1 MRRPLRYQLMG
12 PMAGVTLVTL
22 LLLAVVDIWL
32 VGRQAQRQIERQWLE
47 TGETLQRS
55 TFPLTENV
63 LLQLRGLSGA
73 EYLLVDTTGKPLAA
87 TPAIANAAQD
97 FASEWAE
104 TAPSDT
110 PESPSTKP
118 LSTKPL
124 STQSSSTEPSERQ
137 VWLDH
142 QPYLHTSLRLR
153 RPVDGGR
160 VLVLHSFYPE
170 ARFQR
175 AWRDAVVP
183 PLAVG
188 LSAVAAVMLVGGG
201 LALRVTRPVARLRD
215 QVDRIAA
222 GQYEPL
228 PLPGRDDE
236 LRDLT
241 RAVNQLAERL
251 VGYESRVRRQ
261 EQLRTLDQLAGGMA
275 HQLRNAVTGCRMA
288 LDLHRRACGRSDD
301 EALDVAG
308 RQLES
313 IEEYVRRFLA
323 LGRGQ
328 SGPLRPLDWTDVIA
342 GVLPLIQPR
351 CGHLGVELRWVPPA
365 GPAPIRGDA
374 DSLAQLAVNLL
385 LNAVEAAA
393 EASTRRASSSE
404 PQLTETQLTEPQ
416 LTERGATE
424 RGVTERGVVEA
435 TLRVGADLIEW
446 EVSDTGMGP
455 PESVRDRVFEPLVS
469 SKPDGAGLGLAIA
482 REVAERHGGGIAWR
496 REGGWTRFTVRLPR
510 WFGEA
515 Q

>member
-1 MRRPLRYQLMG
+1 
-12 PMAGVTLVTL
+12 
-22 LLLAVVDIWL
+22 
-32 VGRQAQRQIERQWLE
+32 
-47 TGETLQRS
+47 
-55 TFPLTENV
+55 
-63 LLQLRGLSGA
+63 
-73 EYLLVDTTGKPLAA
+73 
-87 TPAIANAAQD
+87 
-97 FASEWAE
+97 
-104 TAPSDT
+104 
-110 PESPSTKP
+110 
-118 LSTKPL
+118 
-124 STQSSSTEPSERQ
+124 
-137 VWLDH
+137 
-142 QPYLHTSLRLR
+142 
-153 RPVDGGR
+153 
-160 VLVLHSFYPE
+160 
-170 ARFQR
+170 
-175 AWRDAVVP
+175 
-183 PLAVG
+183 
-188 LSAVAAVMLVGGG
+188 
-201 LALRVTRPVARLRD
+201 
-215 QVDRIAA
+215 
-222 GQYEPL
+222 
-228 PLPGRDDE
+228 
-236 LRDLT
+236 
-241 RAVNQLAERL
+241 
-251 VGYESRVRRQ
+251 
-261 EQLRTLDQLAGGMA
+261 
-275 HQLRNAVTGCRMA
+275 MA

-404 PQLTETQLTEPQ
+404 TQLTETRLSEPRLSEPQLTETRLTETRLTETR

-424 RGVTERGVVEA
+424 RGVTERGATERGATERGATEHGVVEA